1 MRVSTLLVVA
11 ALALLPV
18 VLAAAAHFDV
28 IDASN
33 VEQAFEGLQAHA
45 HWQKFKAQHN
55 KAYASKEHEL
65 NRSDTAEKSSS
76 SDSSVQPWGAAQCAS
91 GRGTSSAPLRSSLTL
106 CRSPVASAAPC
117 PQ

>member
-18 VLAAAAHFDV
+18 VLAANFDV

-33 VEQAFEGLQAHA
+33 VEQAFEGLQAHD

-65 NRSDTAEKSSS
+65 NRSDTERAEK
-76 SDSSVQPWGAAQCAS
+76 QQ
-91 GRGTSSAPLRSSLTL
+91 R
-106 CRSPVASAAPC
+106 
-117 PQ
+117 